1 MFQRIIHLCL
11 ALTIIGLA
19 ACTLAGE
26 ETSINK
32 AVPSTQTSG
41 AEPTPAAF
49 SLTDALNRQ
58 VSFPEPPE
66 RIVLVGRGVFMLA
79 DAIYFFPEA
88 SNRIVAIG
96 STAQWN
102 HDFAP
107 IIDPNFQTKTI
118 LENEAGPEQIA
129 AMQPDLVIMKSFM
142 AENLGKPLESLG
154 VPVVYLDFE
163 TPEQY
168 PRDIAILGQVFQ
180 NPQRASQVSDYYQQ
194 RLDQIKT
201 TLSEAGAQQAPRIL
215 IAYYNNKDGQIAFN
229 VPPSSWMQTLLA
241 KIAGAEP
248 VWEAIE
254 LSTGWTKVNFE
265 QIAAWDPDQVYIV
278 AYTSDAVQVVKDLQA
293 DPQWQALRAVKE
305 GQLYAFPADVYSW
318 DQPDSRWILGL
329 TWLAA
334 KTHPEA
340 FADLDMRQEVI
351 SFYKELYNLS
361 EAAIQ
366 EKIFPLLE
374 GDLP

>member
-11 ALTIIGLA
+11 ALTFIGLA
-19 ACTLAGE
+19 ACT
-26 ETSINK
+26 
-32 AVPSTQTSG
+32 VPDGKTATNEAIPSPQTPG
-41 AEPTPAAF
+41 AAPTPTAF
-49 SLTDALNRQ
+49 TLTDALNRQ
-58 VSFPEPPE
+58 VSFPKPPE
-66 RIVLVGRGVFMLA
+66 RIILAGRGVIMLA
-79 DAIYFFPEA
+79 DAVYFFPEA
-88 SNRIVAIG
+88 ASRLVAIG
-96 STAQWN
+96 KTFQWKN
-102 HDFAP
+102 DFVP

-129 AMQPDLVIMKSFM
+129 SMKPDLVIMKSFM
-142 AENLGKPLESLG
+142 AENLGKPIESLG
-154 VPVVYLDFE
+154 IPVVYLDFE

-194 RLDQIKT
+194 RLDQIKN
-201 TLSEAGAQQAPRIL
+201 TLSKAGAQQAPRIL

-229 VPPSSWMQTLLA
+229 VPPTSWMQTLLA

-248 VWEAIE
+248 VWEDIE

-293 DPQWQALRAVKE
+293 DPQWQALQAVKE

-329 TWLAA
+329 TWLAS

-340 FADLDMRQEVI
+340 FPDLDMRQEVI
-351 SFYKELYNLS
+351 DFYKELYNLS

-366 EKIFPLLE
+366 QQIFPLLE